1 MIYLLGGSGYV
12 GRAYQQWLGR
22 QGKPYKVIRRAELDY
37 TQPELLLAALRA
49 DRPEFLINAAGY
61 TGKPTVDACEE
72 HKEECLFAN
81 AVLPGRIADACGAAG
96 VPWGHVS
103 SGCIF
108 SGERMSGGG
117 FRETD
122 APNFTFRDRQ
132 CSFYSGTK
140 ALGEDALA
148 GRPNV
153 FIWRMRMPFD
163 RVDEPRNYLGK
174 LMRYDRLLN
183 ATNSLTD
190 LQDFVEATLACWERR
205 VPFGIYNVTNP
216 GAITTREVV
225 ELIQK
230 SGVGKKEF
238 KFFASEEEFMRVAAK
253 TPRSNCVLDSSKLT
267 ATGIVLAEVHEAI
280 ARDLRLWQKT
290 PEVAFVS

>member
-12 GRAYQQWLGR
+12 GRAYQLWLGR
-22 QGKPYKVIRRAELDY
+22 QGRPYKIIRRAELDY
-37 TQPELLLAALRA
+37 TRPELLLAALRA

-72 HKEECLFAN
+72 HKAECLFAN
-81 AVLPGRIADACGAAG
+81 AVLPGLIADACAAAG

-108 SGERMSGGG
+108 SGERPGGGG

-122 APNFTFRDRQ
+122 APNFTFRDPR

-140 ALGEDALA
+140 ALGEEVLA
-148 GRPNV
+148 GRPQV

-163 RVDEPRNYLGK
+163 RCDEPRNYLSK
-174 LMRYDRLLN
+174 LMRYDRLLS

-190 LQDFVEATLACWERR
+190 LQDFAAATLACWERR

-216 GAITTREVV
+216 GHITTREVV

-230 SGVGKKEF
+230 SGVCPKEF
-238 KFFASEEEFMRVAAK
+238 KFFASEEEFMRMAAK
-253 TPRSNCVLDSSKLT
+253 TPRSNCVLDSSKL
-267 ATGIVLAEVHEAI
+267 ASTGIVLDEVHAAI
-280 ARDLRLWQKT
+280 ARDLRLWQKA
-290 PEVAFVS
+290 V